1 VSIPVSNVEVC
12 REHIGLSLLF
22 IFLTYYY
29 LLCLLF
35 QAMVSGAIGGFL
47 DVASNFNSQA
57 YSDDNLIG

>member
-1 VSIPVSNVEVC
+1 VFV
-12 REHIGLSLLF
+12 L
-22 IFLTYYY
+22 
-29 LLCLLF
+29 